1 MRTRSLLLFVVMYF
15 LAVSIQAQEVVVYK
29 GTARI
34 ATGNGTSLVSNV
46 YTAYVIFDF
55 DTLAGRI
62 VLAHPKTRTVFDTG
76 ARNYGIAEVGTTRNT
91 TTFLTHGS
99 GTFGN
104 ARNFTNLYT
113 RFSGK
118 RTTLS
123 LQGVTNPGNVAS
135 LPKAMTGIISDT
147 VGTPLSFVGSFTV
160 AYDLKRTQ
168 SANNFPGFKNP
179 SVVSAE
185 IRAEFTNRGFQ
196 DTTNP

>member
-1 MRTRSLLLFVVMYF
+1 MRTRSLLLCVFMY
-15 LAVSIQAQEVVVYK
+15 LLSVSLQAQEVVVYK

-34 ATGNGTSLVSNV
+34 QRGDATSLVNNA

-62 VLAHPKTRTVFDTG
+62 VLVSSRARTVFDIG
-76 ARNYGIAEVGTTRNT
+76 ARSYGIAEVGTTRAT
-91 TTFLTHGS
+91 TTYLTHGS
-99 GTFGN
+99 GAFTN

-113 RFSGK
+113 RFSGR

-123 LQGVTNPGNVAS
+123 LQGITNPGNIAN
-135 LPKAMTGIISDT
+135 LPKSMTGIISDT
-147 VGTPLSFVGSFTV
+147 LGTPVTFVGTFAV
-160 AYDLKRTQ
+160 AFDAKRTQ
-168 SANNFPGFKNP
+168 AANNFPGFKNP

-185 IRAEFTNRGFQ
+185 IRAEFTNRGFT